1 MTNAIFTGGVN
12 HGVICINLTSINSR
26 KSEACWRASTE
37 GNGFAGRST
46 PTMAPAALLPPAG
59 RHTRI
64 QIARQLTSDTSYNTV
79 SLSGTNNPYI

>member
-37 GNGFAGRST
+37 GNGFAERST
-46 PTMAPAALLPPAG
+46 PTKAPASRENPEHVGVPRRKAEALQGG
-59 RHTRI
+59 R
-64 QIARQLTSDTSYNTV
+64 RQQ
-79 SLSGTNNPYI
+79 